1 MASLGATSAGVM
13 PGTSVPTIA
22 TVFSLAKRP
31 TGPDVVHVTV
41 SARQWWWQYTYTDPN
56 NGIVT
61 ADKSLDLT
69 QRVIQQLKA
78 GT

>member
-1 MASLGATSAGVM
+1 V
-13 PGTSVPTIA
+13 I
-22 TVFSLAKRP
+22 F
-31 TGPDVVHVTV
+31 DV
-41 SARQWWWQYTYTDPN
+41 SAPN

-61 ADKSLDLT
+61 ADKALDLT

>member
-1 MASLGATSAGVM
+1 MIRLDAPNVIEGLRVAPPPHPWSDDLDAFPRAVIEGVRAAGNYA
-13 PGTSVPTIA
+13 II
-22 TVFSLAKRP
+22 F
-31 TGPDVVHVTV
+31 DV
-41 SARQWWWQYTYTDPN
+41 SAPN

-78 GT
+78 GS